1 MLFAAGLQK
10 ILALKSRGIAIS
22 DKTIPTLDEATREDT
37 RR

>member
-10 ILALKSRGIAIS
+10 ILALKSRAIS
-22 DKTIPTLDEATREDT
+22 DKAIPTLDEATRQDT